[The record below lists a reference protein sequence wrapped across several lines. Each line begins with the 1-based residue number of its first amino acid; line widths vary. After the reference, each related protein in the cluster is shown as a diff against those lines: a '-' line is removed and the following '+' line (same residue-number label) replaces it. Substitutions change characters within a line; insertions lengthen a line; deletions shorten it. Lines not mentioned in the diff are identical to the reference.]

1 MVVPLNQVYTK
12 MVTDFRNDCENLIDK
27 FKEKLSD
34 DFRDFVPLWKS
45 FKFNLV
51 YEKYSKF
58 GLNYDFKEDSLQIA
72 KTIMLNDYFV
82 GGIFLLYGLYFVQED
97 PKASIRLELYEY
109 EKLLKLIKDERK
121 TLIDTCQPG
130 YLFAKLLKNN
140 AFAFVRF
147 SRDFSMEGQN
157 RSRVIFSGQPI
168 VMNEV
173 KTFDDKSWLQGFL
186 SKIDFIQ
193 DLKKVEQDY
202 FKKKQKLKDDHPE
215 LNLALDMMPDDI
227 VDGMM
232 KNLVQPLSQEK
243 NNEKTESIGSRR
255 KMLKGRRMK
264 IRHRY
269 AGNLLETQSSAITP
283 SLPVR
288 EMKRKGAPRGKV
300 KHYFKS
306 LVNDPSESDE
316 SINSETDDCLLN
328 LPDI

>member
-1 MVVPLNQVYTK
+1 M
-12 MVTDFRNDCENLIDK
+12 FCR
-27 FKEKLSD
+27 
-34 DFRDFVPLWKS
+34 
-45 FKFNLV
+45 
-51 YEKYSKF
+51 KYSKF

-202 FKKKQKLKDDHPE
+202 FKKKQKLKDAIYKSFAVGESYPITRLRPHHKELHSLFREGICFFISMNALKARHPTKCYS
-215 LNLALDMMPDDI
+215 I
-227 VDGMM
+227 F
-232 KNLVQPLSQEK
+232 LSQFYQ
-243 NNEKTESIGSRR
+243 SILAFPDCFQIKRTGIKRLQCS
-255 KMLKGRRMK
+255 LA
-264 IRHRY
+264 IR
-269 AGNLLETQSSAITP
+269 TQ
-283 SLPVR
+283 
-288 EMKRKGAPRGKV
+288 
-300 KHYFKS
+300 
-306 LVNDPSESDE
+306 D
-316 SINSETDDCLLN
+316 
-328 LPDI
+328 